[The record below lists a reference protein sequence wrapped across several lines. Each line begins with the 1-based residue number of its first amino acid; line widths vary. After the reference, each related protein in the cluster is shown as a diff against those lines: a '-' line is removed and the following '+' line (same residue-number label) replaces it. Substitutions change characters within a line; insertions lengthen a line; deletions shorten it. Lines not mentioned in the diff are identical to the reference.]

1 MVVKNQL
8 TIADQFNS
16 KPSNREKSD
25 NKILPYTAVCQR
37 VSESRETVQSLFA
50 IVQCFRS
57 RLWSL
62 KRESNTYIISQLNL
76 LLSMHSYI
84 YLSTLD
90 LSVVDTEA
98 PVLVILLLGAVHVHL
113 DDERDDRGVDHG
125 VSGGVGVT
133 VQPTAAV
140 SAEMTVSCLCRIW
153 SRLCL

>member
-1 MVVKNQL
+1 M
-8 TIADQFNS
+8 
-16 KPSNREKSD
+16 
-25 NKILPYTAVCQR
+25 
-37 VSESRETVQSLFA
+37 
-50 IVQCFRS
+50 
-57 RLWSL
+57 
-62 KRESNTYIISQLNL
+62 NL

-113 DDERDDRGVDHG
+113 DDEGDDRGVDHG

>member
-1 MVVKNQL
+1 M
-8 TIADQFNS
+8 
-16 KPSNREKSD
+16 
-25 NKILPYTAVCQR
+25 
-37 VSESRETVQSLFA
+37 
-50 IVQCFRS
+50 
-57 RLWSL
+57 
-62 KRESNTYIISQLNL
+62 NL

-113 DDERDDRGVDHG
+113 DDEGDDRGVDHG
-125 VSGGVGVT
+125 VRRRIGVT

-140 SAEMTVSCLCRIW
+140 SAEVTVCCLCRIW